1 MQLNFLD
8 RIGDWNPQVFREI
21 KGRLNARNIAIA
33 VASSLLGQLLLF
45 LFWVNQ
51 IPQHPYYKE
60 QPYCRLQKTFLA
72 VQNQSY
78 KLNDQYRQL
87 QSQFKRY
94 SSPKDYD
101 LEKIQQVKSSIVEVK
116 GKIQEVQGILK
127 DNLCP
132 SDAIDIQLW
141 WHDYYPKMFMSL
153 SVFVLF
159 IMLGV
164 GIYMLIS
171 NLAHE
176 ERRGTLN
183 FIRLSPQSTLSV
195 LGGKLL
201 GVPIL
206 LYLAAIIA
214 VPFHLWLGFSA
225 QIPLAEICTF
235 YGVLIASC
243 AFFYSAA
250 LLFGLV
256 TPWLGG
262 FQSWLGSGAVLL
274 FLLMIHF
281 KAIDHTPMD
290 WLNLFSP
297 VVVLPYLVN
306 RMGTEYTGGDFP
318 FSLGKILNLEWF
330 NLPIG
335 ATGISLA
342 IFALLHYGLWTTW
355 IWQALNRRFH
365 NPNSTILSKH
375 QSYWLVACFEVV
387 TLGFVMGE
395 PQSNYWVS
403 PHSYSFLT
411 NPVLLAFFHG
421 VLFIGLI
428 AILAPQRQ
436 ALQDWAR
443 YRHEKVATRQGVW
456 NRTLV
461 QDLLWGEKSPEIV
474 AIALNL
480 AIAITPFLVWIIF
493 LPGDTVDK
501 TKAFLAVA
509 FFVSLV
515 MIYAS
520 VAQLMLLMKTNKR
533 SLWAVGTIAALLVV
547 PPMSLSILGIE
558 PVENSTLWLLSTFPW
573 AGLEHAATTTGLMAV
588 LGEWSVLVLL
598 NVRLT
603 RQLQRA
609 GESQT
614 KALLAGRPVL
624 PN

>member
-8 RIGDWNPQVFREI
+8 RLGDWNPQVFREI
-21 KGRLNARNIAIA
+21 KGRLNVRNIAIA

-45 LFWVNQ
+45 LFWLNQ
-51 IPQHPYYKE
+51 LPQHPYYQE

-72 VQNQSY
+72 AQNQRY
-78 KLNDQYRQL
+78 QLDNQYRQL
-87 QSQFKRY
+87 QAQFNRY
-94 SSPKDYD
+94 SRPKEYD
-101 LEKIQQVKSSIVEVK
+101 LEKIQQLKGSIAAVKE
-116 GKIQEVQGILK
+116 KIQHLQGVLK

-132 SDAIDIQLW
+132 SDAIDIPLW
-141 WHDYYPKMFMSL
+141 WQDHYPKMFMSL

-164 GIYMLIS
+164 GTYMLIS
-171 NLAHE
+171 NLVNE

-235 YGVLIASC
+235 YAVLIASC

-274 FLLMIHF
+274 FLLMVNF
-281 KAIDHTPMD
+281 KPIDHSPLD

-318 FSLGKILNLEWF
+318 FSIGKILNWEWF
-330 NLPIG
+330 HLPIG

-365 NPNSTILSKH
+365 NPNSTILSKR
-375 QSYWLVACFEVV
+375 QSYWLVGCFEVV
-387 TLGFVMGE
+387 TLGFAIGE
-395 PQSNYWVS
+395 PRGNFWVS
-403 PHSYSFLT
+403 PYSFLT
-411 NPVLLAFFHG
+411 NPLLRALFNG

-428 AILAPQRQ
+428 AVLAPQRQ

-443 YRHEKVATRQGVW
+443 YRQEKVATRKGFW
-456 NRTLV
+456 NRALV
-461 QDLLWGEKSPEIV
+461 QDLLWAEKSPELL

-480 AIAITPFLVWIIF
+480 AIGMTPFLVWITF
-493 LPGDTVDK
+493 LPGDAVDK
-501 TKAFLAVA
+501 TKALLAVA

-558 PVENSTLWLLSTFPW
+558 PMENATLWLVSTFPW
-573 AGLEHAATTTGLMAV
+573 AAIEHAATTTGLMV
-588 LGEWSVLVLL
+588 LLGEWTVLVLL

-609 GESQT
+609 GESHI
-614 KALLAGRPVL
+614 KAVLAGRPVST
-624 PN
+624 N

>member
-21 KGRLNARNIAIA
+21 KGRLNVRNIAIA
-33 VASSLLGQLLLF
+33 VASSLLGQILLF
-45 LFWVNQ
+45 LFWINQ
-51 IPQHPYYKE
+51 LPHYPYYQD

-72 VQNQSY
+72 AQNQRY
-78 KLNDQYRQL
+78 QLDNQYRQL
-87 QSQFKRY
+87 QAQFNRY

-101 LEKIQQVKSSIVEVK
+101 LEKIQQLKGSIAEVK
-116 GKIQEVQGILK
+116 EKIQHVQGVLK
-127 DNLCP
+127 NNLCP
-132 SDAIDIQLW
+132 SDAIDIPLW
-141 WHDYYPKMFMSL
+141 WQDHYPKMFMSL

-171 NLAHE
+171 NLANE
-176 ERRGTLN
+176 ERRRTLN

-206 LYLAAIIA
+206 LYLAAVLA

-235 YGVLIASC
+235 YAVLIASC

-262 FQSWLGSGAVLL
+262 FQSWLGSGAVVL
-274 FLLMIHF
+274 FLLMVNF
-281 KAIDHTPMD
+281 KPIDHSPLD

-318 FSLGKILNLEWF
+318 FSMGKIQGWEWF

-335 ATGISLA
+335 ATGIGLA

-355 IWQALNRRFH
+355 IWQALNRHFH

-375 QSYWLVACFEVV
+375 QSYWLVGCFEVV

-395 PQSNYWVS
+395 PRGNFWVS
-403 PHSYSFLT
+403 PYSFLT
-411 NPVLLAFFHG
+411 NPVLLAFFNG

-443 YRHEKVATRQGVW
+443 YRREKVATRKGFW
-456 NRTLV
+456 HRALV
-461 QDLLWGEKSPEIV
+461 QDLLWGEKSPELL

-480 AIAITPFLVWIIF
+480 AIAMTPFLVWITF
-493 LPGDTVDK
+493 LPGDAVDK
-501 TKAFLAVA
+501 TKALLAVG

-533 SLWAVGTIAALLVV
+533 SVWAVGTIAALLVV

-558 PVENSTLWLLSTFPW
+558 PVENATLWLLSTFPW
-573 AGLEHAATTTGLMAV
+573 AAIEHAATTTGLMV
-588 LGEWSVLVLL
+588 LLGEWTVLVLL
-598 NVRLT
+598 NIRLT
-603 RQLQRA
+603 RQLQQA

-614 KALLAGRPVL
+614 KAMLAGRPVL

>member
-8 RIGDWNPQVFREI
+8 RIGDWNPQLFREI
-21 KGRLNARNIAIA
+21 KGRLNVRNIAIA
-33 VASSLLGQLLLF
+33 VATSLLGQVLLF
-45 LFWVNQ
+45 LFWLNQ
-51 IPQHPYYKE
+51 LPHHPYYQD

-72 VQNQSY
+72 AQNQRY
-78 KLNDQYRQL
+78 QLDNQYRQL

-94 SSPKDYD
+94 SNPKDYD
-101 LEKIQQVKSSIVEVK
+101 LEKIQQLKGSIAEVK
-116 GKIQEVQGILK
+116 EKIQHVQDILK
-127 DNLCP
+127 NNLCP
-132 SDAIDIQLW
+132 SDAIEIQRW

-164 GIYMLIS
+164 GTYMLIS
-171 NLAHE
+171 NLANE

-183 FIRLSPQSTLSV
+183 FIRLSPQSTLSI

-235 YGVLIASC
+235 YAVLIASC

-274 FLLMIHF
+274 FLLMINF
-281 KAIDHTPMD
+281 KSIDHSPMD

-297 VVVLPYLVN
+297 VVVLPYLIN
-306 RMGTEYTGGDFP
+306 RTNTDYIGGDFS
-318 FSLGKILNLEWF
+318 FSLGKIQGLEWF

-335 ATGISLA
+335 VTGISLA
-342 IFALLHYGLWTTW
+342 IFALVHYALWTGW

-365 NPNSTILSKH
+365 NPNATILSKH

-387 TLGFVMGE
+387 TLGFAMGE
-395 PQSNYWVS
+395 PRG
-403 PHSYSFLT
+403 SYGFSLLFT
-411 NPVLLAFFHG
+411 NPVLLAYFNG

-428 AILAPQRQ
+428 AVLAPQRQ

-443 YRHEKVATRQGVW
+443 YRRERATGKGFW
-456 NRTLV
+456 NRALV
-461 QDLLWGEKSPEIV
+461 QDLLVAEKSPELLAM
-474 AIALNL
+474 AINL
-480 AIAITPFLVWIIF
+480 AIAITPFLIWIVF
-493 LPGDTVDK
+493 VPSDAVDQ
-501 TKAFLAVA
+501 TKALLAVA
-509 FFVSLV
+509 FFVSLI
-515 MIYAS
+515 MIYTTI
-520 VAQLMLLMKTNKR
+520 AQLMLMMKTSKR
-533 SLWAVGTIAALLVV
+533 SLWAAGTIAALLIV
-547 PPMSLSILGIE
+547 PPLSLSILN
-558 PVENSTLWLLSTFPW
+558 VSTFENPNLWLFSTFPW
-573 AGLEHAATTTGLMAV
+573 AGIEHAATTTIGMAL
-588 LGEWSVLVLL
+588 LGEWAVLVLL
-598 NVRLT
+598 NFQLT
-603 RQLQRA
+603 RKLRLA
-609 GESQT
+609 GESAT
-614 KALLAGRPVL
+614 KALLAKRSSVS
-624 PN
+624 N

>member
-1 MQLNFLD
+1 MQLNVLD
-8 RIGDWNPQVFREI
+8 RVGDWNPQLFREI
-21 KGRLNARNIAIA
+21 KGRLNVRNIAIA

-45 LFWVNQ
+45 LFWINQ
-51 IPQHPYYKE
+51 LPHYPYYQE
-60 QPYCRLQKTFLA
+60 QPYCRLQKAFSAT
-72 VQNQSY
+72 QNQSY

-87 QSQFKRY
+87 QTQFKIY
-94 SSPKDYD
+94 SNPKDYNP
-101 LEKIQQVKSSIVEVK
+101 EKIQELKGSIAEVK
-116 GKIQEVQGILK
+116 EKIQHVQGVLK
-127 DNLCP
+127 NNLCP
-132 SDAIDIQLW
+132 SDAIDIPLW
-141 WHDYYPKMFMSL
+141 WQDHYPKMFMSL

-164 GIYMLIS
+164 GVYMLIS
-171 NLAHE
+171 NLANE

-206 LYLAAIIA
+206 LYLAAILA
-214 VPFHLWLGFSA
+214 VPFHLWLGLSA

-235 YGVLIASC
+235 YAVLIASC

-262 FQSWLGSGAVLL
+262 FQSWLGSGAVLM
-274 FLLMIHF
+274 FLTIANF
-281 KAIDHTPMD
+281 KPIEHNPLD
-290 WLNLFSP
+290 WMNLFCPS
-297 VVVLPYLVN
+297 VVLPYLVD
-306 RMGTEYTGGDFP
+306 RTGSRYLGLP
-318 FSLGKILNLEWF
+318 FSHEMIQDWKWF

-335 ATGISLA
+335 ATGISLVVFVL
-342 IFALLHYGLWTTW
+342 IHYGLWTGW
-355 IWQALNRRFH
+355 IWQSLNRRFH
-365 NPNSTILSKH
+365 NPEATILSKH

-387 TLGFVMGE
+387 TLGLVSENSQGYYFG
-395 PQSNYWVS
+395 SHSSSWV
-403 PHSYSFLT
+403 
-411 NPVLLAFFHG
+411 NPVLLAFFNG

-428 AILAPQRQ
+428 AVLAPQRQ

-443 YRHEKVATRQGVW
+443 YRREKVATRKGFW
-456 NRTLV
+456 NRVLV
-461 QDLLWGEKSPEIV
+461 QDLIWGEKSPELL

-480 AIAITPFLVWIIF
+480 AIAITPFLVWITF
-493 LPGDTVDK
+493 LPGDMIDK
-501 TKAFLAVA
+501 TKALLAVG

-558 PVENSTLWLLSTFPW
+558 PMENATLWLLSTFPW
-573 AGLEHAATTTGLMAV
+573 AAIEHASTTTGLMV
-588 LGEWSVLVLL
+588 LLGEWTVLVLL

-603 RQLQRA
+603 RQLQRV